1 MNIFRWYNQ
10 NRGKF
15 WATILVIV
23 FLLLIIYTLNYL
35 YKVQDQERNNR
46 IAENSSNTTNST
58 QENVVQNPNRKQNQS
73 MISGGTVPEGYEDIF
88 SDLINNFFTYC
99 KNHEPEKAYDL
110 LSTDCKEI
118 LYPNVQIFIDQYYKN
133 KFSNEKLYSFQ
144 SWTSKEMFIYQV
156 RIYNNMLATGQGSD
170 QQYIQD
176 YVSIVNDNG
185 EYKLN
190 VDGFLRTFARG
201 KEQTKNGITIKID
214 SSEIYMDYEILNVF
228 VTNNTKDTVLLDSK
242 TETDSVYAQDKNKV
256 KFEAMLYENKDEEL
270 EIEPWSEKQIK
281 IKFSN
286 SYREG
291 NNMKSITFSDVYANS
306 ENVEYGENNLEFTI
320 EL

>member
-46 IAENSSNTTNST
+46 IAENSSNITNST

-73 MISGGTVPEGYEDIF
+73 MVSGGTVPEGYEDIF

-118 LYPNVQIFIDQYYKN
+118 LYPNVQIFTDQYYKN
-133 KFSNEKLYSFQ
+133 KFSTEKLYSFQ

-176 YVSIVNDNG
+176 YVSVVNDNG

-190 VDGFLRTFARG
+190 VDGFLRVLQ
-201 KEQTKNGITIKID
+201 EVKNRPKM
-214 SSEIYMDYEILNVF
+214 E
-228 VTNNTKDTVLLDSK
+228 LL
-242 TETDSVYAQDKNKV
+242 
-256 KFEAMLYENKDEEL
+256 
-270 EIEPWSEKQIK
+270 
-281 IKFSN
+281 
-286 SYREG
+286 
-291 NNMKSITFSDVYANS
+291 
-306 ENVEYGENNLEFTI
+306 
-320 EL
+320 